1 MRPYKTVIHRPVPHQ
16 ERASSMSDWLARHGL
31 KLTRRGERVQTAL
44 TGLALGGGVTAA
56 FILDAIIRT
65 NI

>member
-1 MRPYKTVIHRPVPHQ
+1 
-16 ERASSMSDWLARHGL
+16 MSDWLARHGL
-31 KLTRRGERVQTAL
+31 KLTRRGERVQTAI
-44 TGLALGGGVTAA
+44 TGLALGGGITAA